1 ITNVQSFPVAGIATA
16 SPGAGPV
23 TVSINGVGVPVAA
36 DGSFTGTAALQ
47 EGWQLVDVE
56 ATDAFGQT
64 TTLIPQVVLDTVPPD
79 VYFQI
84 QDGWVTTDSFV
95 PICGGSDSNLV
106 SLQATL
112 DGEPFICGSMVSA
125 EGSHTLSVAA
135 TDAAG
140 NHSEVMNT
148 FAIDR
153 TPPQISISGVAD
165 GVTVVAPVSVQV
177 ISADAHPLD
186 TTVILDGEVVGEA
199 FTITQSGPHVL
210 RVDSTDLVFNCSVV
224 ELHFTVD
231 PEDLA
236 ATIVSPA
243 DGTTTSN
250 PIAEIVVAINAGHPI
265 SQATANGVQLAPQPD
280 GLYHANVSL
289 VEGVNEVQVVVVDST
304 CAQLVR
310 VVTVVLSSGATAL
323 VAQIASS
330 ATAGQPLSLVLRAL
344 DGLGNVATSY
354 RGSVHLTST
363 DSQALLPGDYTFTAT
378 DAGEHS
384 FVNGIIFRTAG
395 VQALSA
401 TDGTLSASQAGIAV
415 SAGAAAQLILS
426 GIPSPIAAGAPTSFN
441 LAVTDSFA
449 NPATNYAG
457 TVSFSCSDPQAVV
470 PAPYTFTHRMPART
484 SLPARSPSSL
494 PACSRSLRRTA
505 RSPDPGRA
513 SRSARACP
521 RTRSSWHRPSTGPC
535 RRRSQARLRFS
546 TAARIRSRPEWRPA
560 PSTRSAWWSLRGT
573 VHDRTGA
580 PLPAVVA
587 RVLNHPELGQTLS
600 REDGAY
606 DLAVNGGSA
615 LTVVLDK
622 PGFLEAQRQVA
633 TQWQE
638 YEQVADAVLVPLDP
652 ASTLLDFT
660 NTTLTQVLRG
670 TPTVDDMG
678 ERQAAVFVPP
688 GTQATLVF
696 ADGSTQPASALH
708 IRATEYTVGAGGQ
721 KAMPAALPPTSAY
734 TYAVEFTADEAAGAK
749 TIQFSQH
756 VYGYVENFLSFPV
769 GAVVPNGY
777 YDRDLGQWVPQ
788 ENGRV
793 VQILSVT
800 GDLADVDSD
809 GDGVADDAAKL
820 AALDLSNSERERL
833 AVTYAIGQTLWRMP
847 MTHFTPVDF
856 NGNPVLGPFPGP
868 GPMTPAPQRDLAPET
883 QCKVGGSIIECQSQT
898 LGEEVPLAG
907 TPYALTYR
915 SSRQLGRRSN
925 YRLNITIPHAITV
938 VPPAARVICVA
949 GRTPRCSSTPSGAV
963 PVPVHVYVSVAG
975 QVSVQSST
983 NPSEADRIY
992 AYEWDG
998 KDAYGRALQGEQP
1011 IDVRW
1016 CYAYPMIGYMT
1027 SSAFGRAFATA
1038 TGDGSILA
1046 MRISNGNLDIE

>member
-1 ITNVQSFPVAGIATA
+1 MTSPQDGFVTRASSVGVSGTAFASDGAGPVTVTVNSVAVPVAADGSFGGSVVLSEWGNAITVLAEDALGQVSAVYLNVEQDLLPPSVWFFGAEEGQVLNLDQLTPNCGASDEFIASAQATVNGLPFTCGDTIFGFGTYTFVMDAVDQAGNSAHLSVSFALAMPPQLVLSSPSDGLITNVQSFPVAGIATA

-84 QDGWVTTDSFV
+84 EDGWVTTDSFV

-236 ATIVSPA
+236 ATIVSPV
-243 DGTTTSN
+243 DGMITSN
-250 PIAEIVVAINAGHPI
+250 PIAEVVVAINAGHPI

-426 GIPSPIAAGAPTSFN
+426 GIPSPIAAGATTSFN
-441 LAVTDSFA
+441 LEVTDSFA
-449 NPATNYAG
+449 NPATSYTG
-457 TVSFSCSDPQAVV
+457 T
-470 PAPYTFTHRMPART
+470 
-484 SLPARSPSSL
+484 
-494 PACSRSLRRTA
+494 
-505 RSPDPGRA
+505 
-513 SRSARACP
+513 
-521 RTRSSWHRPSTGPC
+521 
-535 RRRSQARLRFS
+535 
-546 TAARIRSRPEWRPA
+546 
-560 PSTRSAWWSLRGT
+560 
-573 VHDRTGA
+573 
-580 PLPAVVA
+580 
-587 RVLNHPELGQTLS
+587 
-600 REDGAY
+600 
-606 DLAVNGGSA
+606 
-615 LTVVLDK
+615 
-622 PGFLEAQRQVA
+622 
-633 TQWQE
+633 
-638 YEQVADAVLVPLDP
+638 
-652 ASTLLDFT
+652 
-660 NTTLTQVLRG
+660 
-670 TPTVDDMG
+670 
-678 ERQAAVFVPP
+678 
-688 GTQATLVF
+688 
-696 ADGSTQPASALH
+696 
-708 IRATEYTVGAGGQ
+708 
-721 KAMPAALPPTSAY
+721 
-734 TYAVEFTADEAAGAK
+734 
-749 TIQFSQH
+749 
-756 VYGYVENFLSFPV
+756 
-769 GAVVPNGY
+769 
-777 YDRDLGQWVPQ
+777 
-788 ENGRV
+788 
-793 VQILSVT
+793 
-800 GDLADVDSD
+800 
-809 GDGVADDAAKL
+809 
-820 AALDLSNSERERL
+820 
-833 AVTYAIGQTLWRMP
+833 
-847 MTHFTPVDF
+847 
-856 NGNPVLGPFPGP
+856 
-868 GPMTPAPQRDLAPET
+868 
-883 QCKVGGSIIECQSQT
+883 
-898 LGEEVPLAG
+898 
-907 TPYALTYR
+907 
-915 SSRQLGRRSN
+915 
-925 YRLNITIPHAITV
+925 
-938 VPPAARVICVA
+938 
-949 GRTPRCSSTPSGAV
+949 
-963 PVPVHVYVSVAG
+963 
-975 QVSVQSST
+975 
-983 NPSEADRIY
+983 
-992 AYEWDG
+992 
-998 KDAYGRALQGEQP
+998 
-1011 IDVRW
+1011 
-1016 CYAYPMIGYMT
+1016 
-1027 SSAFGRAFATA
+1027 
-1038 TGDGSILA
+1038 
-1046 MRISNGNLDIE
+1046 